1 MQVESGF
8 LGEVLQLG
16 VPGILAAGLYF
27 LWRYHEK
34 QMARKDQEIDDYRK
48 RLQEEQ
54 LNFVAMLREQLTSY
68 GVVISKMSSLPDDV
82 AIKLVDNISNMQSA
96 LHGRIEELPVRNL
109 EKMAPH
115 VTKEV
120 QAVKDILQT
129 SKNG

>member
-34 QMARKDQEIDDYRK
+34 QMARKDKEIDDYRK

-82 AIKLVDNISNMQSA
+82 ATKLVSNIDNMQKE
-96 LHGRIEELPVRNL
+96 LHRSMEGLPGKNL
-109 EKMAPH
+109 EKIGPH
-115 VTKEV
+115 VTNEV
-120 QAVKDILQT
+120 QAVKDIIHGQ
-129 SKNG
+129 K

>member
-27 LWRYHEK
+27 LWRYHEQ
-34 QMARKDQEIDDYRK
+34 QMARKDKEIDDYRK

-82 AIKLVDNISNMQSA
+82 AIKLVDNISNMQTA

-120 QAVKDILQT
+120 QAVKDILIS